1 MRNRTICV
9 AIFWLIVMLF
19 VSQVNA
25 AENIIFELVAKQQ
38 TIKVG
43 EPLTIDVVFSVPES
57 YISELPETYDY
68 DIEFFYVE
76 KEGVLI
82 GKVPSFFDKF
92 KLNNSQDRQYKATAV
107 LFYDWLER
115 KLLFEVPSNYS
126 VRFGDLS
133 TILTVNVEKPS
144 NVEELALSLISDPND
159 YFFLGFGSRV
169 HGEKHSE
176 TILHLEEVVK
186 RCPETVLAKWCAA
199 RLGLE
204 YFKDFEKKHRSIMR
218 FRSAKT
224 QGQIQEPLFD
234 KAHLYL
240 TKGAALPDDFP
251 IREEVLLQLGVAE
264 FINNDLIKANSILDE
279 LASNYPN
286 SEYGKQAVKSK
297 AELQEIQHSESAQP
311 KDPNHAED

>member
-1 MRNRTICV
+1 M
-9 AIFWLIVMLF
+9 
-19 VSQVNA
+19 
-25 AENIIFELVAKQQ
+25 
-38 TIKVG
+38 
-43 EPLTIDVVFSVPES
+43 
-57 YISELPETYDY
+57 
-68 DIEFFYVE
+68 
-76 KEGVLI
+76 
-82 GKVPSFFDKF
+82 
-92 KLNNSQDRQYKATAV
+92 
-107 LFYDWLER
+107 
-115 KLLFEVPSNYS
+115 
-126 VRFGDLS
+126 
-133 TILTVNVEKPS
+133 
-144 NVEELALSLISDPND
+144 SLISDPND

-176 TILHLEEVVK
+176 TILHLEEVVR
-186 RCPETVLAKWCAA
+186 RCPETVLAKWCEA

-279 LASNYPN
+279 LATKYPN
-286 SEYGKQAVKSK
+286 SEYGKQAVKAK
-297 AELQEIQHSESAQP
+297 AELQEIQHRESVQP